1 MAIVGE
7 DAWNERVKLF
17 WNGEVVVRKVEVV
30 RADRSDI
37 FWRGVSEG
45 SSSGSRPTINM
56 TSVLSDRAMAKSRP
70 ASGGRK
76 LGWLRWMLLRV

>member
-45 SSSGSRPTINM
+45 SSSGRPHHQHD
-56 TSVLSDRAMAKSRP
+56 LSPFRSSYGQVS
-70 ASGGRK
+70 ASFGRQGAG
-76 LGWLRWMLLRV
+76 LAEVDAATRV